1 MTHKP
6 QKLGSQ
12 DPADDAE
19 PVTETAPI
27 SNRPA
32 LARDGAT
39 WSEVT
44 PLGGVAFRI
53 RIGGAFRPAWM
64 ATLCTSLSDRCISIE
79 RVHATRA
86 RDWSWLAE
94 LHVVALQGAPDVVTL
109 PYVALADADMPHHA
123 TPLQLDRY
131 ELIESGDHDGS
142 LRLTLEAQ
150 DSLGLLGSLLASLAT
165 LLLFPIEMHIET
177 RAGRA
182 HDRLWLGGVGAS
194 NPSARAQEALRRLL
208 TGSIRPPPPSHR

>member
-1 MTHKP
+1 M
-6 QKLGSQ
+6 
-12 DPADDAE
+12 E
-19 PVTETAPI
+19 
-27 SNRPA
+27 PA
-32 LARDGAT
+32 LSSNGAT

-44 PLGGVAFRI
+44 PLGGDAYRV

-64 ATLCTSLSDRCISIE
+64 ATLCTSLSDHCISID

-94 LHVVALQGAPDVVTL
+94 LHLVALPGAPDVVSL
-109 PYVALADADMPHHA
+109 PYVTLADADMEHHSA
-123 TPLQLDRY
+123 PLRLDRY
-131 ELIESGDHDGS
+131 ELIESGDHGGS
-142 LRLTLEAQ
+142 LRLTLEAK
-150 DSLGLLGSLLASLAT
+150 DSLGLLGSLLASLAA

-194 NPSARAQEALRRLL
+194 SPSSRAQEALRKLL
-208 TGSIRPPPPSHR
+208 TISIRPPG